1 MFISTAGLKM
11 GIRSIPIPNQ
21 GTDNHSTSET
31 VTGTGTGSETEKE
44 IDTAIKAEIEL
55 VDETGKIR
63 RSRAMLKL
71 NEQHEQSRVAVLT
84 KGSNSPEGLENA
96 ALSTSKKEDDLPA
109 DEESTHV
116 GHYEDVLL
124 ERGSALH
131 VGAKARRMFLHAVAL
146 LR

>member
-1 MFISTAGLKM
+1 MYISMTGLQM
-11 GIRSIPIPNQ
+11 GIRFIANQ
-21 GTDNHSTSET
+21 GTDNHSTSEI
-31 VTGTGTGSETEKE
+31 VTGTGTGSEVEKE
-44 IDTAIKAEIEL
+44 IDTGIKEEIEV

-71 NEQHEQSRVAVLT
+71 NQQHEQSRVAVLT
-84 KGSNSPEGLENA
+84 KGSNPPKGPENA
-96 ALSTSKKEDDLPA
+96 ALSNSKIEEDLTA
-109 DEESTHV
+109 DEDSTHV
-116 GHYEDVLL
+116 GYYEDVLL